1 MEVHVV
7 QLWLLCKSAIQTTI
21 FPMFR
26 FRLKSYDRNNDFR
39 GPAVLLPEPLDPA
52 WPTSGFKQLRPE
64 HRILMP
70 KITNEQVEGYF
81 VHRMAVD
88 NLATA
93 DVKALEKG
101 KDMFAGHRVLAC
113 SFIQQGEGIFLSG
126 IVAAAMRHKVSLITM
141 LKWK

>member
-1 MEVHVV
+1 MPVFTH
-7 QLWLLCKSAIQTTI
+7 TFFPTI
-21 FPMFR
+21 
-26 FRLKSYDRNNDFR
+26 S
-39 GPAVLLPEPLDPA
+39 
-52 WPTSGFKQLRPE
+52 E

-88 NLATA
+88 NLPTA
-93 DVKALEKG
+93 DVKALEKA

-126 IVAAAMRHKVSLITM
+126 IVAAAMRHKVSLITK
-141 LKWK
+141 LK

>member
-1 MEVHVV
+1 
-7 QLWLLCKSAIQTTI
+7 
-21 FPMFR
+21 MFR

-52 WPTSGFKQLRPE
+52 WPTSGFKKLRPE

-70 KITNEQVEGYF
+70 KITNEQVERYF

-126 IVAAAMRHKVSLITM
+126 IVAAAMRHKVSFITK
-141 LKWK
+141 LK